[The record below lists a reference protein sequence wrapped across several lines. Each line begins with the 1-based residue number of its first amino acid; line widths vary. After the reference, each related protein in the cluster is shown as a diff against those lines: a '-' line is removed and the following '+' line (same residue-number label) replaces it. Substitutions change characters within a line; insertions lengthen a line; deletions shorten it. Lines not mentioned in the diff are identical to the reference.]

1 MKKKI
6 TMIIA
11 IALHKM
17 FLKNK
22 NGLNMDTSLRYKN
35 DTT

>member
-22 NGLNMDTSLRYKN
+22 NQKDPWVEYVH
-35 DTT
+35 